1 MTRLF
6 NHRQDKIPGGLA
18 EGKKPSDFDSKQL
31 AKGMKVEME
40 HTTDKGMAQEIAMD
54 HLTEDKDYYKK
65 LEIMENGQGKE
76 GYSYNRKI
84 ASTQKVGK
92 VDLFPNNR
100 RKGTIA
106 VEVVK
111 AVGEIYATEAM
122 PEAQKLCRSI
132 LTAMDDT
139 AKLLGLE
146 SDHDDPDPRSVTLL
160 STQGGLALYA
170 TAVFGLKVRGQTA
183 ELFMTGTRGDAP
195 NWIKLLKHCLRSQGI
210 PAK

>member
-84 ASTQKVGK
+84 
-92 VDLFPNNR
+92 
-100 RKGTIA
+100 
-106 VEVVK
+106 EVVK